1 MRTFRVIT
9 YTNLKNALYPMS
21 IIPKYNLKKKTTK
34 GNVKLQIKRKL
45 QIMYMIKE
53 FIYRLK

>member
-1 MRTFRVIT
+1 
-9 YTNLKNALYPMS
+9 MS